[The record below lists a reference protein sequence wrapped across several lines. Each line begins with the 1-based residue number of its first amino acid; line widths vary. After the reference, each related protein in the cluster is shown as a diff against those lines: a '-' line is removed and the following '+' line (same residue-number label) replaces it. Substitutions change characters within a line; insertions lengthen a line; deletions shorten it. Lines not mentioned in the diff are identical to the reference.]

1 MKMMKKS
8 SIEHNNEEDN
18 QVGLKGVYPLDN
30 QNINTINV
38 KQSIDLGDLI
48 KELKK
53 DNKPKRKYK
62 KRQQD
67 LTTSN
72 IQDIIDQQDTPNQPP
87 IIVRSGE
94 SAPQIIQG
102 SQGTTPQAPNDL
114 GQKIP
119 IPNLKSQIEI
129 PEEMVIELEKL
140 YKDKTDIIKNA
151 EEKGIT
157 LPEEFVR
164 SETVPL
170 PINPTPIQIRTLI
183 DEIYRDNQQATDII
197 ENLSGII
204 PQQTITTNITGSR
217 PQQQSITTN
226 ITGSRPQQSIT
237 TNTSG
242 ISSLQPSSISTSA
255 SMPDLLRMPPLSDSS
270 DEFKSR
276 FSKSILPKS
285 ILPPSSIDLSRIP
298 KSILPP
304 TPNNPEA
311 PDISELDDENLSIKE
326 LRDKLR
332 KIKAYYRKI
341 NKPLPDMSKSPGYL
355 KLRKDYEVEPSAIVK
370 ELREIR
376 ENQSQSFKD
385 ELEKRMIKKPQTIE
399 DELENTMYKLIKN
412 EPYKPYEPMQ
422 PIKPRKG
429 KTLTQQES
437 LINTLRKLGRNPP
450 RDTPIDKLR
459 EEYDR
464 ILEQQTSPI
473 NDNLITRQQKEQQRK
488 PSTIDTLF
496 SNYGPPKSFLDDIR
510 KSGGF
515 GSNNTQGIQSMNVP
529 PQTSLLDTIT
539 QPPRPQRNLLGQ
551 GFSAFSDLLSSS
563 KGAREASA
571 YGGVALGIAQP
582 ELLPAIGALETAN
595 QALNIIEAPV
605 NSIERAIQ
613 QRIDNPQQITRKR
626 KDAYGGF

>member
-1 MKMMKKS
+1 
-8 SIEHNNEEDN
+8 
-18 QVGLKGVYPLDN
+18 VGLKGVYPLDN
-30 QNINTINV
+30 QNVNTINV

-67 LTTSN
+67 LTTPN
-72 IQDIIDQQDTPNQPP
+72 IQDIIDQQDTPNQAP
-87 IIVRSGE
+87 IIVRSGD

-102 SQGTTPQAPNDL
+102 SQGTTPQAPDDL
-114 GQKIP
+114 RQKIP
-119 IPNLKSQIEI
+119 IPIEI
-129 PEEMVIELEKL
+129 PEEIPDEMVRELEKL
-140 YKDKTDIIKNA
+140 YKDKTDILKNA

-164 SETVPL
+164 SETVLPL

-204 PQQTITTNITGSR
+204 PQQTITTNITGTR
-217 PQQQSITTN
+217 PRQQSITTN

-242 ISSLQPSSISTSA
+242 IRPQQPSSISTSA

-276 FSKSILPKS
+276 FSKSRFPKS
-285 ILPPSSIDLSRIP
+285 ILPPSRFP

-304 TPNNPEA
+304 TPNDPEA
-311 PDISELDDENLSIKE
+311 PDISELDDENLSTKE
-326 LRDKLR
+326 LRDKFR
-332 KIKAYYRKI
+332 KIKAYYRKF
-341 NKPLPDMSKSPGYL
+341 NKTLPDMSKSPGYQ

-376 ENQSQSFKD
+376 ENQSESFKD
-385 ELEKRMIKKPQTIE
+385 ELEKRMIKNPQTIE

-429 KTLTQQES
+429 KTLTQRES
-437 LINTLRKLGRNPP
+437 LINSLRKLGRNPP
-450 RDTPIDKLR
+450 RDTPIDKLK

-473 NDNLITRQQKEQQRK
+473 NDNLITRKEIEQQRK

-510 KSGGF
+510 KSGSF
-515 GSNNTQGIQSMNVP
+515 GSNNTQSMNIP

-551 GFSAFSDLLSSS
+551 ALGGFSDFLSSS
-563 KGAREASA
+563 KSARDNAGYAGGALA
-571 YGGVALGIAQP
+571 IAQP
-582 ELLPAIGALETAN
+582 ELIPAIGIAETAN
-595 QALNIIEAPV
+595 QALNIIENPLTSL
-605 NSIERAIQ
+605 NRKIQESIDRPIYKTYRTDSSG
-613 QRIDNPQQITRKR
+613 QRYDKITNKPLP
-626 KDAYGGF
+626 